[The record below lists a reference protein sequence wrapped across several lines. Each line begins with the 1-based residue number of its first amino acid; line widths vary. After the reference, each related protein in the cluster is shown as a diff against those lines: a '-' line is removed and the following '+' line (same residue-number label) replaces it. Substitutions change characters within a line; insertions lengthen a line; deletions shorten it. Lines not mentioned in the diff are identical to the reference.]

1 MGEYAMSIF
10 LVRHGE
16 TASNAARVIQT
27 PDAPLSARGILQAER
42 LALRLGH
49 LGVAAIVSSDYA
61 RAHTTAESIRRA
73 TGASVEYRPDLR
85 ERSFGA
91 LRGRP
96 YAECPVDIFA
106 PGFAPPGGETWHE
119 FHARV
124 ERAWRLVVA
133 HAAETGGNL
142 AVVTHGLV
150 CASIVQRLVGLG
162 DHVPPAWANAC
173 LTILSSQPPHAL
185 ELLACTQHLADLAA
199 SAGRDGGAA

>member
-1 MGEYAMSIF
+1 MSIF

-49 LGVAAIVSSDYA
+49 LGVAAIVSSDYV

-73 TGASVEYRPDLR
+73 TGAPVECWPDLR

-96 YAECPVDIFA
+96 YADCVVDIFA
-106 PGFAPPGGETWHE
+106 PGFAPPGGETWDE

-124 ERAWRLVVA
+124 ERAWRRVVTR
-133 HAAETGGNL
+133 AAETGGNL
-142 AVVTHGLV
+142 AVVSHGLV

-162 DHVPPAWANAC
+162 DRLPPAWANAS
-173 LTILSSQPPHAL
+173 LTIVSSQPPHSL
-185 ELLACTQHLADLAA
+185 ELLACTQHLAELAA
-199 SAGRDGGAA
+199 SAGPDGGAA

>member
-1 MGEYAMSIF
+1 MSIF

-27 PDAPLSARGILQAER
+27 PDAPLSARGNLQAEG
-42 LALRLGH
+42 LATRLGH

-61 RAHTTAESIRRA
+61 RALATAESIRRA
-73 TGASVEYRPDLR
+73 TGAPVEGWPDLR

-96 YAECPVDIFA
+96 YAECPFDIFA
-106 PGFAPPGGETWHE
+106 PGFAPPGGETWDE

-124 ERAWRLVVA
+124 ERAWRRVVA
-133 HAAETGGNL
+133 RAATTRGNL
-142 AVVTHGLV
+142 AVVSHGLV

-162 DHVPPAWANAC
+162 DRGAPPAWPNAS
-173 LTILSSQPPHAL
+173 LTILSSQPPHAI
-185 ELLACTQHLADLAA
+185 ELLACTEHLAGLAA
-199 SAGRDGGAA
+199 SAGPSGGAA